1 VASEAGDPY
10 RVAILDYQMPL
21 MDGEALADAIQAEP
35 QLTQPLL
42 ILLTSHGKKGDAT
55 RLREAGFRG
64 YLVKPT
70 KASGLVGAVR
80 AVWSA
85 RDQGE
90 GFSLVT
96 RHSVAEAEAEATPAE
111 ASPDEVPSTLLR
123 VLLAED
129 NLVNQQIAS
138 KMLEK
143 LSCRVD
149 VATNGQEAVEML
161 AMLPYDVLFMDCQM
175 PVMDGYEATRAIRR
189 NEASSGTHVP
199 IIAMTANAMAGDRER
214 CRDAGMDDYMTKP
227 VDPAE
232 LKRVVRERRLELE
245 RQGTASGT

>member
-1 VASEAGDPY
+1 
-10 RVAILDYQMPL
+10 

-70 KASGLVGAVR
+70 KASVLVGAVR

-85 RDQGE
+85 RDHGE
-90 GFSLVT
+90 GFPLVT